1 VNTSDEIRQQ
11 VTIIASRFGFFDC
24 IPCARAVID
33 FLVEQGIQ
41 GKQIKLDTGSQD
53 DRYGRIYD
61 DSVGQLIST
70 TGYHEGVEIEINGQK
85 LVFDNLQPDGII
97 RSAWISNLY
106 TPIVDEG
113 GQFQIAEIDF

>member
-1 VNTSDEIRQQ
+1 M
-11 VTIIASRFGFFDC
+11 
-24 IPCARAVID
+24 D

-70 TGYHEGVEIEINGQK
+70 TGLHEGIEVEINGQK
-85 LVFDNLQPDGII
+85 LVFDNLHPDGII
-97 RSAWISNLY
+97 RSDWINNFY
-106 TPIVDEG
+106 TPIIDEG